1 MQLLK
6 DEMWTR
12 KTTIK
17 ITMLEQKVMIEES
30 DIIKK
35 IWKNNTRE
43 KEVIRALKKKDGLV
57 WEEDEMAYMNGRI
70 YMPNNKKLREEIL
83 KEHHDPADIGYPE
96 QYRMLELLKRTY
108 WWPGLKEDIKKYV
121 QECLK
126 CQQNKVQH

>member
-1 MQLLK
+1 
-6 DEMWTR
+6 MWTR

-96 QYRMLELLKRTY
+96 QHRMLELLKRTY

>member
-1 MQLLK
+1 
-6 DEMWTR
+6 MWTR